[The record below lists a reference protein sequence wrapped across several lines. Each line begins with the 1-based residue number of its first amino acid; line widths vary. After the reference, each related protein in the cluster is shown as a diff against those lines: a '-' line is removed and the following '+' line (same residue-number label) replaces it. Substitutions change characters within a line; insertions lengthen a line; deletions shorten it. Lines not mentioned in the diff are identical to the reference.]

1 MTVITASPV
10 RDNGLEF
17 PNEVRAAPVLTLLV
31 KDVRD
36 PEWPS

>member
-17 PNEVRAAPVLTLLV
+17 HNEMGAAQVLTLLV